1 MMSAAS
7 ATNRLQS
14 LQALLQGDD
23 EVTKTAKIRQSITK
37 LQQLVVNRE
46 ELARLQHGENT
57 VAKKAT
63 LKA

>member
-1 MMSAAS
+1 MMSTAS

-14 LQALLQGDD
+14 LHALLQGDD
-23 EVTKTAKIRQSITK
+23 EVTK
-37 LQQLVVNRE
+37 LQQLAVTRE
-46 ELARLQHGENT
+46 ELARLQCGENT